1 MRRPSFQALFRDR
14 DKHCATASLMKGPS
28 FKVDVYL
35 IFDFIHLIILSILFL
50 MLTITKKIL
59 FSIQSSNKMLI
70 DVSTLVKK
78 AIEHKTGEHNIIV
91 TEML

>member
-1 MRRPSFQALFRDR
+1 
-14 DKHCATASLMKGPS
+14 
-28 FKVDVYL
+28 
-35 IFDFIHLIILSILFL
+35 

-70 DVSTLVKK
+70 DVKTLVKK